1 MTDSGKYSIFNSNG
15 NQVWTREYLF
25 TKEDVPKIILQDHSA
40 GDSYPG
46 GVGNQDPHLNVRPI
60 SNTSTGSVP
69 GTLGHYEF

>member
-40 GDSYPG
+40 ADSYPV
-46 GVGNQDPHLNVRPI
+46 GVGNQDPH
-60 SNTSTGSVP
+60 
-69 GTLGHYEF
+69 